1 MAQWSQSAR
10 VIEQLSGQ
18 HDGVQAAKE
27 VSSIGDGLSTVG
39 GDCAYELSAR
49 QHRRKQ
55 AVLRLFTDKGLQRL
69 RFFLS
74 YNEFDQGG
82 GIQIDPHLTSVHRS
96 AIDQGSSSRCTGK
109 RRV

>member
-39 GDCAYELSAR
+39 GDC
-49 QHRRKQ
+49 
-55 AVLRLFTDKGLQRL
+55 G
-69 RFFLS
+69 
-74 YNEFDQGG
+74 
-82 GIQIDPHLTSVHRS
+82 
-96 AIDQGSSSRCTGK
+96 
-109 RRV
+109 